1 MDVYSK
7 DCADIT
13 LIDLPGIVRAVGKND
28 DPRVVKD
35 IKIMIDE
42 YLINERC
49 IIFAI
54 VPANVEFHNS

>member
-1 MDVYSK
+1 MR
-7 DCADIT
+7 T
-13 LIDLPGIVRAVGKND
+13 VGKND

-49 IIFAI
+49 IILAI